1 MTLWLIIHML
11 DLIWLDVEMVVQVL
25 REVYLAWR
33 HCIFEKPKKWY
44 QSLKSN
50 QLSIKSSVKKKSS
63 EPFIRKCSGKK
74 KLWNSGK
81 HLVL

>member
-50 QLSIKSSVKKKSS
+50 QLSIKSSVKKKVQNHLSESALLKRSS
-63 EPFIRKCSGKK
+63 ETQV
-74 KLWNSGK
+74 NT
-81 HLVL
+81 